1 MFDKKAA
8 KITLSQRLS
17 TSSNER
23 VDVLVERLNASRNAD
38 DSIRKSNLLELIFTL
53 KSDDQIVSFLDNR
66 DALIQGLNK
75 NFNDQVLSIQQANDI
90 KEQINEGFNSS
101 IEYLKASL
109 RTTIEH
115 EIKKNLVD
123 SFERILVKTKEDF
136 DL

>member
-1 MFDKKAA
+1 MFDKTAA

-17 TSSNER
+17 ASSNQR

-38 DSIRKSNLLELIFTL
+38 DSIRKSNLLELLFTT

-66 DALIQGLNK
+66 DALIDGLNK

-90 KEQINEGFNSS
+90 KEQISEGFNSS

-109 RTTIEH
+109 RTTIER

-123 SFERILVKTKEDF
+123 SFEQILVKTKEDF